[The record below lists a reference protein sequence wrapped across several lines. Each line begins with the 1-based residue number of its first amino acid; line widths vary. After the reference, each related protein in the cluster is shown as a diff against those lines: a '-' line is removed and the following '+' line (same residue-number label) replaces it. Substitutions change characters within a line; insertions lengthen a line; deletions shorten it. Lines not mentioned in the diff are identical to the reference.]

1 MPQEDQGN
9 LGKDMHIPRER
20 QRHEENTEACG
31 IGPPCRAFEIHQRE
45 RADVLCHPRAD
56 RPRQESPAAVK
67 GAGRALGNQAH
78 REDEPQRREGHAVAQ
93 HVSGRTP
100 HAHRPRVNALA
111 PSQRHA
117 RKDEKQQQV
126 HQEVEHGLMF
136 QPRGEIF
143 EKDVSLQRHIPESE
157 VSDGLDP
164 PHGDQQEPAESQ
176 THVHVAQQRIDL
188 EDAAVQQRFAD
199 PLPHGRQRAARRQS
213 EQNPFLVGAG
223 QSAEPRTPLPE
234 QYDEHHG
241 RADHERYAEWCEK
254 SHRQKSPSLRLI
266 SMTTPRVLIP
276 RGHTSRHLP
285 QSMHLFISS

>member
-1 MPQEDQGN
+1 
-9 LGKDMHIPRER
+9 
-20 QRHEENTEACG
+20 
-31 IGPPCRAFEIHQRE
+31 
-45 RADVLCHPRAD
+45 
-56 RPRQESPAAVK
+56 
-67 GAGRALGNQAH
+67 
-78 REDEPQRREGHAVAQ
+78 
-93 HVSGRTP
+93 
-100 HAHRPRVNALA
+100 
-111 PSQRHA
+111 
-117 RKDEKQQQV
+117 
-126 HQEVEHGLMF
+126 MF

-199 PLPHGRQRAARRQS
+199 HLPHGRQRAARRQS

-223 QSAEPRTPLPE
+223 QAVEPRPPLPG
-234 QYDEHHG
+234 QDGEHH
-241 RADHERYAEWCEK
+241 RSADDERQTEWRVE

-266 SMTTPRVLIP
+266 SITTPRVLMP

-285 QSMHLFISS
+285 HSMHLFISS